1 MEVIKTG
8 SLKTA
13 AVRAQKGS
21 GICGQGVVLSQFPIL
36 GIFLTFPWIIYLKEG
51 EKILYIE
58 IIVSIDAEKKL
69 DEI

>member
-36 GIFLTFPWIIYLKEG
+36 GIFLTFP
-51 EKILYIE
+51 
-58 IIVSIDAEKKL
+58 
-69 DEI
+69 